1 MESKMKRLTALV
13 AIILS
18 ISGYAYADNLSAEN
32 KKFVESVIKKQFP
45 KVKYEKSEK
54 RWITSDNLSIEYD
67 FKEIITTNG
76 KIGALVINEKD
87 GELGEASAYLYGLN
101 YANNKWNI
109 QTTKKLSPDDVDRKT
124 GEVIKLGSGKLG
136 FNVFLGS
143 YGGTMGSESQNA
155 FYYLINAK
163 YKKLS
168 GCFDQ
173 SYRSNPLEIECKS
186 TIRKDLPETDGFYPV
201 EFTYTL
207 TKYQVKE
214 SYDEAPK
221 GWEYAGGSYIRKLIG
236 KRKGKVLSKF
246 DSTKQAYVLPAS
258 FVKAL
263 TSNTKDEALWSYFK
277 K

>member
-1 MESKMKRLTALV
+1 MKRLTALV

-109 QTTKKLSPDDVDRKT
+109 QTMKKLSPDDVDRKT

-155 FYYLINAK
+155 FYYLINTK
-163 YKKLS
+163 YKKL
-168 GCFDQ
+168 GAEVD
-173 SYRSNPLEIECKS
+173 
-186 TIRKDLPETDGFYPV
+186 
-201 EFTYTL
+201 
-207 TKYQVKE
+207 
-214 SYDEAPK
+214 
-221 GWEYAGGSYIRKLIG
+221 
-236 KRKGKVLSKF
+236 
-246 DSTKQAYVLPAS
+246 
-258 FVKAL
+258 
-263 TSNTKDEALWSYFK
+263 
-277 K
+277 